1 MKDRAVG
8 EFIDLG
14 EGADVARAEEVG
26 FGRVLALEEQ
36 RVSGFHAL
44 LVVVDVERGVLL
56 DCALMDAEDADLA
69 DVRVIDDLE
78 DLGDDGQIL
87 FRTRDER
94 RAVGMDEESVV
105 GFGRA
110 RKMADDDLH
119 EVADA
124 DQVLRGD
131 EADGDDRAFTQGLRD
146 ERVQGARVDAAFLEI
161 VLEHFVVLLDDLFNE
176 GAMDF
181 TDAENVGF
189 SFVLVEA
196 VDDDGA
202 VVGGKVDR
210 ENARTPDFLQVQ
222 KQLFEVDVGCV
233 ELVDHDHAAQT
244 AFLGD
249 VHHAARQKLD
259 ALGGVDDGADGLDGV
274 KRGHVLT
281 DVVGVPRGVEHVNA
295 HGGEVGKSCV
305 DVSDGQTD
313 GVLDLLFKRVVVAHR
328 VAALNGAEFGNH
340 AGAVEHGFDEGSLAA
355 GAVPHQRYGT
365 KILGQI
371 VAHCCSPLPEQ
382 FFERLVKPSA
392 FQLCARGSGDR
403 VL

>member
-1 MKDRAVG
+1 MMTFMKS
-8 EFIDLG
+8 
-14 EGADVARAEEVG
+14 
-26 FGRVLALEEQ
+26 RVDP
-36 RVSGFHAL
+36 G
-44 LVVVDVERGVLL
+44 
-56 DCALMDAEDADLA
+56 
-69 DVRVIDDLE
+69 
-78 DLGDDGQIL
+78 
-87 FRTRDER
+87 
-94 RAVGMDEESVV
+94 
-105 GFGRA
+105 
-110 RKMADDDLH
+110 
-119 EVADA
+119 
-124 DQVLRGD
+124 LRGD

-259 ALGGVDDGADGLDGV
+259 ALVASMTAQTDLTASR
-274 KRGHVLT
+274 RGHVLT
-281 DVVGVPRGVEHVNA
+281 DVVGVPGV
-295 HGGEVGKSCV
+295 S
-305 DVSDGQTD
+305 ST
-313 GVLDLLFKRVVVAHR
+313 
-328 VAALNGAEFGNH
+328 
-340 AGAVEHGFDEGSLAA
+340 
-355 GAVPHQRYGT
+355 
-365 KILGQI
+365 
-371 VAHCCSPLPEQ
+371 
-382 FFERLVKPSA
+382 
-392 FQLCARGSGDR
+392 
-403 VL
+403 